1 MSCLTEHLRERLL
14 ASGNISRI
22 AKTTGIPQQVLQRF
36 ASGKQANL
44 RLDTAEKLMK
54 QLGIQWS
61 DPRGIELIET
71 ASAVPLDVVSSA

>member
-1 MSCLTEHLRERLL
+1 MKLLTEHLRARL
-14 ASGNISRI
+14 STCGNIRQL

-61 DPRGIELIET
+61 DQIPIDLSRQPH
-71 ASAVPLDVVSSA
+71 ASGEIASTV

>member
-1 MSCLTEHLRERLL
+1 MSCLTEHLRDRLL
-14 ASGNISRI
+14 ASGNISRV

-54 QLGIQWS
+54 ELGIRWS
-61 DPRGIELIET
+61 DPRGIKLIET
-71 ASAVPLDVVSSA
+71 VLADTLNVLNSL